1 LIAEETQ
8 GKKDGKKLWKRKIV
22 VVLQMNIIKDLM
34 IIESTLFMGTW

>member
-8 GKKDGKKLWKRKIV
+8 GKKDGKKLWKRIV